1 MVASKVT
8 QKMVFVA
15 ASKLREKGTEPT
27 AKKLLSEIGVGSLT
41 THSKYLKLWQQL
53 HDNNDT
59 ESSTLSSI
67 VTGLS
72 SDTVALFESAIAQC
86 WQQGYEQGQ
95 ADNLK
100 QVEQLKEQ
108 LSKSQQQLKQA
119 QESGKVDSK
128 QSTQSVQKRRP
139 KHTIKAFQRLALGG
153 SHASKDN

>member
-59 ESSTLSSI
+59 ESSALSST
-67 VTGLS
+67 VTGLTL
-72 SDTVALFESAIAQC
+72 DTVALFESAIMAC

-95 ADNLK
+95 ADSLK

-108 LSKSQQQLKQA
+108 IAYSQQQLKQA
-119 QESGKVDSK
+119 QDSCKVDSK
-128 QSTQSVQKRRP
+128 LSAKTTQKSRP
-139 KHTIKAFQRLALGG
+139 KNTIKAFQGLALGG